1 MLQRPGWPARRRDRV
16 LRCPRVGLL
25 GGHRAY
31 GGRVNV
37 GQGNRA
43 DRAGRVRRVRCA
55 VRQQAV
61 AEQGKIP
68 NYCC

>member
-1 MLQRPGWPARRRDRV
+1 
-16 LRCPRVGLL
+16 VGLL

-31 GGRVNV
+31 GGRVHV

-43 DRAGRVRRVRCA
+43 HRAGRVRRVRRA

-61 AEQGKIP
+61 AE
-68 NYCC
+68 